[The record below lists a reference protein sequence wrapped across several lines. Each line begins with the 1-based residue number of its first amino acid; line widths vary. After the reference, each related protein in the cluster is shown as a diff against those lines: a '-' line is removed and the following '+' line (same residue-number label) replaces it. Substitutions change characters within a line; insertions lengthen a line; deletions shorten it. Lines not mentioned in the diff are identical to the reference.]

1 MSARGMCATASS
13 RALAPRLPPPL
24 DKSNMASETMSST
37 EEVRRQHEKAKL
49 DLIQLINMK
58 DENLRVISVWGT
70 SGVLQETSIIKMAYD
85 DLERKKFVY
94 HAWIRIM
101 HPFNQTEFVKN
112 IIEQFYVNILDEA
125 TKTKQKLTPGAQD
138 LWRIWMMN
146 EDDLF
151 DEFKKVLSEK
161 CYLVVLSDL
170 SSMEEWDQIKTCFP
184 NNKNGSRFIV
194 CTEHIKVA
202 NLCVG
207 TEVALL
213 EHKQLSVDQTL
224 YAFYEKVTFKALKP
238 DSLVYFTV
246 F

>member
-1 MSARGMCATASS
+1 
-13 RALAPRLPPPL
+13 
-24 DKSNMASETMSST
+24 
-37 EEVRRQHEKAKL
+37 
-49 DLIQLINMK
+49 
-58 DENLRVISVWGT
+58 
-70 SGVLQETSIIKMAYD
+70 
-85 DLERKKFVY
+85 
-94 HAWIRIM
+94 
-101 HPFNQTEFVKN
+101 
-112 IIEQFYVNILDEA
+112 
-125 TKTKQKLTPGAQD
+125 
-138 LWRIWMMN
+138 MMN
-146 EDDLF
+146 EDDLV